1 MTPAVL
7 KYMAMRDATPP
18 EVFERARALLRIAGA
33 DGLAISCGK
42 CDGAFAA
49 SAWTERVIGGPLP
62 PGEFQCPACGWAFR
76 RVSIGRGVQLKTIGG
91 RL

>member
-42 CDGAFAA
+42 CKGAFAA
-49 SAWTERVIGGPLP
+49 SVWTEREIGGRLP
-62 PGEFQCPACGWAFR
+62 VGEFQCPACGWAFR
-76 RVSIGRGVQLKTIGG
+76 RVSVRGEIQLKTIGG